1 MSNQLTEL
9 YMADNLVIVESPT
22 KARTIGKMLGN
33 NYRIMA
39 SVGHVRDLP
48 THSFGVDLR
57 HNFAPLYVE
66 NEKSRKIISDLRK
79 AAKNAKTVFLAPDP
93 DREGEAIA
101 WHLQELL
108 KRQYKGE
115 FKRVTFHEITQSAI
129 SRAFEHSTAVNMN
142 LVDAQQARRILDRIV
157 GYMVSPL
164 LWSQIT
170 RGTSAGRVQ
179 TVALRLIVEREREI
193 NSFRPEEYWTFSVKL
208 EADGEAFIAKLFKVN
223 ADKFAV
229 NNEKDAAVLLE
240 AVRNGSGFI
249 VDKIETKDRYRSAQ
263 PPFTTSTLQ
272 QAANNLLHLSA
283 SSTMHLAQQLYEGVD
298 IGSGTV
304 GLITYMRTDSVN
316 IAQEAR
322 EACRAFIAEHY
333 GRDYLPAKPN
343 YFKSKS
349 GAQEAHEAIRP
360 TDINNTPERMKPY
373 LDAHQLK
380 LYTLIWRRFAASQ
393 MSQAIQRQTAADV
406 VTAGSDGNEYT
417 FRANAL
423 VTVFPGFMRLYGNV
437 NTEED
442 NYAKILGELRVRQT
456 CTLLDA
462 VKEQK
467 FTEPPARYTEAS
479 LIKKLEECG
488 IGRPSTYA
496 TILRTIQT
504 RKYVDKEKGKL
515 LPSSLGFKVN
525 DFLIAVLPSLFEV
538 DFTSRLET
546 RLDEIESGTLAW
558 TELLEKF
565 YGHFAKWLRKAK
577 YSGGPEYEKAAALL
591 RQLETVQSW
600 DAPAKIGRRTYND
613 RSFFL
618 SVKEKFTEDQMLT
631 AKQWNVL
638 LRLGAKYA
646 GQLPE
651 LAAAAEKYGFSA
663 DWQAAF
669 ARQHETAQNSRQL
682 STQET
687 GKYKAILAAFG
698 NIKWEEPVKRGNR
711 VYDDK
716 KLVASFAAQVNQG
729 RALSEKQ
736 LALLGRFAAKYRDQI
751 NDLPGLGALLGL
763 SPESLA
769 GQPENGRTAEP
780 DPEVRKILSELEKV
794 TAWAKPVKKGKRV
807 FDDREFI
814 ESLRSQVEK
823 GRVLTPRQISAL
835 KRTAGKYLK
844 QV

>member
-1 MSNQLTEL
+1 
-9 YMADNLVIVESPT
+9 MADNLVIVESPT

-33 NYRIMA
+33 DYRIMA

-48 THSFGVDLR
+48 DHSLGVDLK
-57 HNFAPLYVE
+57 HNFTPIYVE
-66 NEKSRKIISDLRK
+66 SEKSKKIIRDLQK
-79 AAKNAKTVFLAPDP
+79 AAKNAKAVFLAPDP

-115 FKRVTFHEITQSAI
+115 FQRVTFHEITKSAI
-129 SRAFEHSTAVNMN
+129 SKAFEHSTTIDMN
-142 LVDAQQARRILDRIV
+142 LVDAQQARRVLDRIV

-193 NSFRPEEYWTFSVKL
+193 SSFQPEEYWTFSLKL
-208 EADGEAFIAKLFKVN
+208 EADGQAFVAKLFKIN

-229 NNEKDAAVLLE
+229 NNEKDASALLE
-240 AVRNGSGFI
+240 AVRNGNGFVI
-249 VDKIETKDRYRSAQ
+249 DKIETKDRYRNAQ

-272 QAANNLLHLSA
+272 QAGNNLLHFSA
-283 SSTMHLAQQLYEGVD
+283 NNTMRVAQQLYEGVD

-322 EACRAFIAEHY
+322 NACRAFIATAY
-333 GRDYLPAKPN
+333 GENYVPAKPN

-360 TDINNTPERMKPY
+360 TDVNNTPERMKPY
-373 LDAHQLK
+373 LDDRQLK
-380 LYTLIWRRFAASQ
+380 LYTLIWKRFVASQ
-393 MSQAIQRQTAADV
+393 MSQALQRQTAVDV
-406 VTAGSDGNEYT
+406 ATKGSDGNEYT
-417 FRANAL
+417 FRANAV
-423 VTVFPGFMRLYGNV
+423 VTVFPGFMRLYGNASS
-437 NTEED
+437 EEE
-442 NYAKILGELRVRQT
+442 NYSKILGELRERQT
-456 CTLLDA
+456 CNLLDA
-462 VKEQK
+462 EKEQK

-504 RKYVDKEKGKL
+504 RNYVEKEKGKL
-515 LPSSLGFKVN
+515 IPSDLGFQVN
-525 DFLIAVLPSLFEV
+525 DFLIGVLPSLFEV
-538 DFTSRLET
+538 DFTSRMET
-546 RLDEIESGTLAW
+546 RLDEIESGKLVW
-558 TELLEKF
+558 TEMLEKF
-565 YGHFAKWLRKAK
+565 YAHFAKWLKKAK
-577 YSGGPEYEKAAALL
+577 YSGAPELEKTEAVLN
-591 RQLETVQSW
+591 QLGMIKEWEKPV
-600 DAPAKIGRRTYND
+600 KVGRRTYND
-613 RSFFL
+613 LKFFT
-618 SVKEKFTEDQMLT
+618 SVKEKFVQDQMLT
-631 AKQWNVL
+631 AKQWDVL

-651 LAAAAEKYGFSA
+651 FAATAEKYGFGGE
-663 DWQAAF
+663 WEAA
-669 ARQHETAQNSRQL
+669 TAKQNEINEKYSPPSSEQ
-682 STQET
+682 T
-687 GKYKAILAAFG
+687 GKYKTILAAFDQV
-698 NIKWEEPVKRGNR
+698 KWEEPVKRGNR

-716 KLVASFAAQVNQG
+716 KLIASFASQVDQG

-736 LALLGRFAAKYRDQI
+736 LALLGRFAAKYKEQI
-751 NDLPGLGALLGL
+751 TDLPELCALLDIA
-763 SPESLA
+763 PENLEK
-769 GQPENGRTAEP
+769 QPENGKTAEA
-780 DPEVRKILSELEKV
+780 DPEVKKILSELEKI
-794 TAWAKPVKKGKRV
+794 TEWAKPVKKGKRV

-814 ESLRSQVEK
+814 ESLRSQVEN